1 MPGAFSLTPSRSA
14 KSTISD
20 ARARPQRQS
29 EFLPLARQHDPIA
42 CVSNDPNQ
50 PFTYSRGN
58 LLDRSIA
65 ALPALSIA
73 GENFWRGE
81 RNDAMSNQSNSRTNR
96 REILALTLGAA
107 ALLSLLE
114 TPAYA
119 AKVSKASVRYQDSPK
134 GGSECS
140 NCKLFVPPN
149 ACKNVAGEISPKGWC
164 ALWVKV

>member
-1 MPGAFSLTPSRSA
+1 M
-14 KSTISD
+14 
-20 ARARPQRQS
+20 
-29 EFLPLARQHDPIA
+29 
-42 CVSNDPNQ
+42 
-50 PFTYSRGN
+50 N
-58 LLDRSIA
+58 LLRAFQMIQINRSHIRA
-65 ALPALSIA
+65 ETSWIVQLPHWRRSVSPGRI
-73 GENFWRGE
+73 FWRGV